1 MQSTFPSYKPSRNNP
16 KKPLIVLV
24 FLSLLASL
32 FPYPLLTSQAKT
44 PKIIASK
51 PQNQKISK
59 NTDIP
64 GEYKRHYEDA
74 SKHKE
79 IKKQIV
85 DNTTK
90 YHRQHPYGANQIVC
104 NDKTKGRL
112 LCLTVIKKTNSTFFT
127 RFAGN
132 AVISLALLFN
142 AVNAVSSLGSIAA
155 HAVEKIDVTNR
166 DQREISLSQ
175 TAILAFLGLQS
186 LSTWMTT
193 ELITL
198 SKVVKENPQS
208 HIIIYD
214 IRDCQTDPQCPDRGS
229 KNKSAKK
236 SIKTAKKT
244 KS

>member
-1 MQSTFPSYKPSRNNP
+1 MT
-16 KKPLIVLV
+16 L
-24 FLSLLASL
+24 
-32 FPYPLLTSQAKT
+32 
-44 PKIIASK
+44 ASK
-51 PQNQKISK
+51 PQNQNISK

-64 GEYKRHYEDA
+64 GEYKRYYEDA

-90 YHRQHPYGANQIVC
+90 YHRLHPYGANQIVC

-127 RFAGN
+127 RSAGN

-142 AVNAVSSLGSIAA
+142 AVNAFLSLGSIAA

-166 DQREISLSQ
+166 DQQEISLSQ

-186 LSTWMTT
+186 VSTWMTT
-193 ELITL
+193 KLITL

-208 HIIIYD
+208 YIIIYD
-214 IRDCQTDPQCPDRGS
+214 VRDCQTDSQCPNYS
-229 KNKSAKK
+229 HKNKSTKTPAK
-236 SIKTAKKT
+236 TTKKT